1 MYDENYKTC
10 ELVALYMQAKI
21 LLTFWLIYL
30 AYTLKLLC
38 RVQKLLWRAKG
49 APSVVYVS
57 LKLSTC

>member
-1 MYDENYKTC
+1 MMKIIKR
-10 ELVALYMQAKI
+10 ELVALYNMQAKI
-21 LLTFWLIYL
+21 LLTYWLTYL

-38 RVQKLLWRAKG
+38 RVQKLLWHAKG